1 MVNLNLLETSNMNDR
16 VHHDFTIPNDK
27 QHKKPKKPNN
37 GLNMGDVKVIID
49 YFNKDSSISE
59 ITWKDFSIKR
69 NTQNVYSTG
78 EQQKFIAQP
87 ASKSSPEPIASPVK
101 TEEDNS
107 YHKISSPMV
116 GTCYLAP
123 SPDAENF
130 AEINQKVKAGD
141 TICLIEAMKMFNK
154 IKADVSG
161 TIRKRLVED
170 GEPVEFGQPLFEI
183 DETGA

>member
-1 MVNLNLLETSNMNDR
+1 
-16 VHHDFTIPNDK
+16 
-27 QHKKPKKPNN
+27 
-37 GLNMGDVKVIID
+37 
-49 YFNKDSSISE
+49 
-59 ITWKDFSIKR
+59 
-69 NTQNVYSTG
+69 
-78 EQQKFIAQP
+78 
-87 ASKSSPEPIASPVK
+87 
-101 TEEDNS
+101 
-107 YHKISSPMV
+107 MV